1 MTLVR
6 FDLGQTAD
14 VLSPGEHRSTL
25 RGELEAAE
33 RARETG
39 RKWMHLPPLQGTA
52 AAGVLLLG
60 HAAPVCG
67 PMSGYIWSVS
77 RLVVTGLTTGATP
90 DIVNFFLNDSRGG
103 AAPVWWQLN
112 GNQFGET
119 FGRGQLLIMPGET
132 LICRSLGS
140 FAATG
145 TITVTGDLEQ
155 VPAQMQ
161 GKLT

>member
-14 VLSPGEHRSTL
+14 VLSPAEHRGQL
-25 RGELEAAE
+25 RSELEARE

-39 RKWMHLPPLQGTA
+39 RKWMHLPPLQGIA

-67 PMSGYIWSVS
+67 PQSGYLWTVTA
-77 RLVVTGLTTGATP
+77 LKVTGLTTGSTP
-90 DIVNFFLNDSRGG
+90 DIVNFYLNDSRGG

-119 FGRGQLLIMPGET
+119 FGRGQMLVMPGET
-132 LICRSLGS
+132 LICRSLGT
-140 FAATG
+140 FNATG

-155 VPAQMQ
+155 VPAEMQ
-161 GKLT
+161 GKIA

>member
-14 VLSPGEHRSTL
+14 VLSPGEHRSSL
-25 RGELEAAE
+25 RSELDAFE
-33 RARETG
+33 RNRESG

-52 AAGVLLLG
+52 VAGALLLG

-77 RLVVTGLTTGATP
+77 RLVITGLTTGTTP

-119 FGRGQLLIMPGET
+119 FGRGQLLVMPGET
-132 LICRSLGS
+132 VICRSLGA

-161 GKLT
+161 GKLA